1 MMPKMFKIND
11 ASQKC
16 GDVVQHAEQFLPFA
30 HKKMGFQKPISIN
43 LVSDPKNAKNPL
55 GKTAYYDPN
64 ELKITVFVDNR
75 HLKDIL
81 RSLAHE
87 LVHHTQN
94 CRGDLGGNNY
104 TGPGYAQK
112 DKHMRKM
119 EGEAYL
125 SGNLCFRDWEDSLKG
140 KITMAENKNIDEG
153 GTRGPAGKGM
163 AAAMTPFVDYIKSER
178 KKGKNNKSIY
188 DQISKFVKD
197 LIQPSDDTSNMSA
210 ADLLKLTNK
219 TSDEDRQGASDDA
232 MRSNQL
238 ARNQNLK
245 EKKAMG
251 IKRNK
256 LKNIKEGMVPYD
268 PDKES
273 YGSYY
278 GAPTD
283 KELDKLKLKRKN
295 PQNVALPPK
304 KKRELEEEVAGQ
316 ANEEHPGAKKGASC
330 DDVHPNESHE
340 KWLTGGGCV
349 TEEVVQEGAEKKDEW
364 TINING
370 KDHKVKCDQCT
381 KVEATS
387 QAQAKLARAKRGA
400 ASVKQARLKDQQ
412 KENWTRGSKDELLFE
427 RLVKKWAK

>member
-43 LVSDPKNAKNPL
+43 LISDPKNAKNPL

-94 CRGDLGGNNY
+94 CRGDLGGDNY

-140 KITMAENKNIDEG
+140 NMTMAENKNIDEG
-153 GTRGPAGKGM
+153 APRGT
-163 AAAMTPFVDYIKSER
+163 
-178 KKGKNNKSIY
+178 
-188 DQISKFVKD
+188 
-197 LIQPSDDTSNMSA
+197 
-210 ADLLKLTNK
+210 
-219 TSDEDRQGASDDA
+219 
-232 MRSNQL
+232 MRANQL
-238 ARNQNLK
+238 IRDLTRNADEENQSLK
-245 EKKAMG
+245 KENKVMG

-256 LKNIKEGMVPYD
+256 LKNIKEGMVPLEPGD
-268 PDKES
+268 I
-273 YGSYY
+273 

-295 PQNVALPPK
+295 PQKVALPPK
-304 KKRELEEEVAGQ
+304 KTRGLEEEVVGQ

-349 TEEVVQEGAEKKDEW
+349 TEEVVQEGAEEKDEW
-364 TINING
+364 TINIDG

-387 QAQAKLARAKRGA
+387 QAQAKLARAERGA
-400 ASVKQARLKDQQ
+400 ASVRQARLGDQQ